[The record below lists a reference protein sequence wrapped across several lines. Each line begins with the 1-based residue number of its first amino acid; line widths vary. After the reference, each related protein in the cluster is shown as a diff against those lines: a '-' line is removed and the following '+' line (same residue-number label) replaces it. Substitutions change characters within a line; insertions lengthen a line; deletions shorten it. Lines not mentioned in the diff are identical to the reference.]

1 MNILLVED
9 EPEVA
14 LTLFEMLEELGCRC
28 AARHTADE
36 AFAVVRSRA
45 IDLALIDVNLGSGVD
60 GLTLARGLQTTF
72 GIRTIFITGN
82 ASPELK
88 AQVEH
93 LNAALLEKPIYLDA
107 LKLALNSM
115 GLSKRV

>member
-1 MNILLVED
+1 VNILLVE
-9 EPEVA
+9 V
-14 LTLFEMLEELGCRC
+14 EMLEELGCRC

-36 AFAVVRSRA
+36 AFAVVRSRP

-72 GIRTIFITGN
+72 GIRTVFITGN
-82 ASPELK
+82 ATPELK

-93 LNAALLEKPIYLDA
+93 LNAALLEKPVYLDS
-107 LKLALNSM
+107 LRDALNSM